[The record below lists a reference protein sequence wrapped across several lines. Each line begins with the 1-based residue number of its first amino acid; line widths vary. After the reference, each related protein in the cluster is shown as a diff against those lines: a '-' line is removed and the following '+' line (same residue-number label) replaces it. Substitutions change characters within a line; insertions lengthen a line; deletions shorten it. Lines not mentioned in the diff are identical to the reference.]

1 MRDEIIEILESIKS
15 GIDFDKATNII
26 SSGVL
31 TSLNIM
37 SLVRKLNNEFDV
49 EIGADS
55 LLPEN
60 FETVDEIEKLIQKLQ
75 IEE

>member
-1 MRDEIIEILESIKS
+1 MRDEIIEILGDIKS

-49 EIGADS
+49 EIGADN

-60 FETVDEIEKLIQKLQ
+60 FETVDAIEKLIIKLQ
-75 IEE
+75 DEE

>member
-1 MRDEIIEILESIKS
+1 MRDEIIEILEDIKS
-15 GIDFDKATNII
+15 GVDFDNATDII

-37 SLVRKLNNEFDV
+37 SLVRELNNEFDV

-60 FETVDEIEKLIQKLQ
+60 FESVDAIEKLIKKLQ
-75 IEE
+75 DE